1 MTNNK
6 KNYRQN
12 RGHSKRPQKPLT
24 KEERFNLM
32 LERFLKDSE
41 ENLRQASKRETNK
54 LGGR

>member
-6 KNYRQN
+6 RKYKQD
-12 RGHSKRPQKPLT
+12 RGYSKQSRKPLT

-32 LERFLKDSE
+32 LERFLKDSK
-41 ENLRQASKRETNK
+41 ENLKQASKRETNK

>member
-12 RGHSKRPQKPLT
+12 RGFKRKSRKPLT

-32 LERFLKDSE
+32 LKRFLKDSK
-41 ENLRQASKRETNK
+41 ENLKQASKRETNK